1 VNNAATTADGTP
13 QGILDGFKAAI
24 VVSVIAALIG
34 VAVMAARF
42 RTQPAPAL
50 EPVPAAEAAPDVEVE
65 AEAA

>member
-1 VNNAATTADGTP
+1 
-13 QGILDGFKAAI
+13 
-24 VVSVIAALIG
+24 VIAALIG

-42 RTQPAPAL
+42 RTEPAPAL

>member
-1 VNNAATTADGTP
+1 
-13 QGILDGFKAAI
+13 
-24 VVSVIAALIG
+24 
-34 VAVMAARF
+34 MAAF